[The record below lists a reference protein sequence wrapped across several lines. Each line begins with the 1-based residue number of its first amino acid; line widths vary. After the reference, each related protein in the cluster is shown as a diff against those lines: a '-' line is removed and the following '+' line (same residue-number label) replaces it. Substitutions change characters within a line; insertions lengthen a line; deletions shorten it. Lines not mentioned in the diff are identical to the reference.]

1 MQPEKSKLASSNDE
15 ELRKLS
21 VELRMLEQTAET
33 LQSRLSMINAVATDL
48 TYANMALE
56 NLEKE
61 KENAELLVP
70 IGGTSYI
77 RAKLD
82 NPDRIIVGLGA
93 GVSAEKTRQEAKEI
107 VKKRLEDLRKNQQ
120 AVQQQFVQVA
130 ERINLDR
137 ERFETMAAAMR
148 EGKTSENV

>member
-1 MQPEKSKLASSNDE
+1 MASKDEE

-21 VELRMLEQTAET
+21 LEIRLLEQTFET
-33 LQSRLSMINAVATDL
+33 LQQRLNMINAVATDL
-48 TYANMALE
+48 SYANAALE

-77 RAKLD
+77 KAKLD

-107 VKKRLEDLRKNQQ
+107 IKKRLEDLQKTHQSI
-120 AVQQQFVQVA
+120 QQQYSQVA
-130 ERINLDR
+130 ERITQDR
-137 ERFETMAAAMR
+137 ERFESMVTTMR
-148 EGKTSENV
+148 EGKTPPNV

>member
-1 MQPEKSKLASSNDE
+1 MRPEKSKLASSNDD

-56 NLEKE
+56 NLDKE

-82 NPDRIIVGLGA
+82 NPDKIIVGLGA

-148 EGKTSENV
+148 EGKTSQNV

>member
-1 MQPEKSKLASSNDE
+1 MVSNNDE

-56 NLEKE
+56 NLDKE
-61 KENAELLVP
+61 KENVELLVP

-82 NPDRIIVGLGA
+82 NPDNIIVGIGA

-107 VKKRLEDLRKNQQ
+107 IKKRLEDLGKNQQ

-148 EGKTSENV
+148 EGKTSQNV

>member
-1 MQPEKSKLASSNDE
+1 LASKDEE

-21 VELRMLEQTAET
+21 LEIRLLEQTFET
-33 LQSRLSMINAVATDL
+33 LQQRLNMINAVATDL
-48 TYANMALE
+48 SYANAALE

-77 RAKLD
+77 KAKLD

-107 VKKRLEDLRKNQQ
+107 IKKRLEDLQKTHQSI
-120 AVQQQFVQVA
+120 QQQYSQVA
-130 ERINLDR
+130 ERINQDR
-137 ERFETMAAAMR
+137 ERFESMVATMR
-148 EGKTSENV
+148 EGKAPPNV

>member
-1 MQPEKSKLASSNDE
+1 MASSNDE

-21 VELRMLEQTAET
+21 VELRMLEQTAEA

-56 NLEKE
+56 NLDKE
-61 KENAELLVP
+61 KENVELLVP

-82 NPDRIIVGLGA
+82 NPDKIIVGLGA

-107 VKKRLEDLRKNQQ
+107 IKKRLEDLGKNQQ

-130 ERINLDR
+130 DRINLDR

-148 EGKTSENV
+148 EGKTSQDV

>member
-1 MQPEKSKLASSNDE
+1 MASKDEE

-21 VELRMLEQTAET
+21 LEIRLLEQTFET
-33 LQSRLSMINAVATDL
+33 LQQRLNMINAVATDL
-48 TYANMALE
+48 SYANAALE

-77 RAKLD
+77 KAKLD
-82 NPDRIIVGLGA
+82 TPDRIIVGLGA

-107 VKKRLEDLRKNQQ
+107 IKKRLEDLQKTHQSI
-120 AVQQQFVQVA
+120 QQQYSQVA
-130 ERINLDR
+130 ERINQDR
-137 ERFETMAAAMR
+137 ERFESMVATMR
-148 EGKTSENV
+148 EGKAPPNV

>member
-1 MQPEKSKLASSNDE
+1 LASKDEE

-21 VELRMLEQTAET
+21 LEIRLLEQTFEA
-33 LQSRLSMINAVATDL
+33 LQQRLNMINAVATDL
-48 TYANMALE
+48 SYANAALE

-77 RAKLD
+77 KAKLD
-82 NPDRIIVGLGA
+82 NPDKIIVGLGA

-107 VKKRLEDLRKNQQ
+107 IKKRLEDLQKTHQSI
-120 AVQQQFVQVA
+120 QQQYSQVA
-130 ERINLDR
+130 ERINQDR
-137 ERFETMAAAMR
+137 ERFESMVTTMR
-148 EGKTSENV
+148 EGKPPPNV

>member
-1 MQPEKSKLASSNDE
+1 MVSNNDE

-56 NLEKE
+56 NLDKE
-61 KENAELLVP
+61 KENVELLVP

-82 NPDRIIVGLGA
+82 NPDNIIVGIGA
-93 GVSAEKTRQEAKEI
+93 GVSAEKNRQEAKEI
-107 VKKRLEDLRKNQQ
+107 IKKRLEDLGKNQQ

-130 ERINLDR
+130 GRINLDR

-148 EGKTSENV
+148 EGKTSQNV

>member
-1 MQPEKSKLASSNDE
+1 
-15 ELRKLS
+15 
-21 VELRMLEQTAET
+21 MLEQTAEA

-56 NLEKE
+56 NLDKE

-82 NPDRIIVGLGA
+82 DPDRIIVGLGA

-107 VKKRLEDLRKNQQ
+107 IKKRLEDLGKNQQ
-120 AVQQQFVQVA
+120 ATQQQFVQIA

-148 EGKTSENV
+148 EGKTS

>member
-1 MQPEKSKLASSNDE
+1 LASKDEE

-21 VELRMLEQTAET
+21 LEIRLLEQTFET
-33 LQSRLSMINAVATDL
+33 LQQRLNMINAVATDL
-48 TYANMALE
+48 SYANAALE

-77 RAKLD
+77 KAKLD

-107 VKKRLEDLRKNQQ
+107 IKKRLEDLQKTHQSI
-120 AVQQQFVQVA
+120 QQQYSQVA
-130 ERINLDR
+130 ERITQDR
-137 ERFETMAAAMR
+137 ERFESMVTTMR
-148 EGKTSENV
+148 EGKAPPNV

>member
-1 MQPEKSKLASSNDE
+1 MTKLKVFRVTGEKKKPRHSRNSSQEKRKLASKDEE

-21 VELRMLEQTAET
+21 LEIRLLEQTFET
-33 LQSRLSMINAVATDL
+33 LQQRLNMINAVATDL
-48 TYANMALE
+48 SYANAALE

-77 RAKLD
+77 KAKLD
-82 NPDRIIVGLGA
+82 NPDKIIVGLGA
-93 GVSAEKTRQEAKEI
+93 GVSAEKTRQETKEI
-107 VKKRLEDLRKNQQ
+107 IKKSLEDLRKNQQ

-130 ERINLDR
+130 
-137 ERFETMAAAMR
+137 
-148 EGKTSENV
+148 

>member
-1 MQPEKSKLASSNDE
+1 MASKDEE

-21 VELRMLEQTAET
+21 LEIRLLEQTFET
-33 LQSRLSMINAVATDL
+33 LQQRLNMINAVATDL
-48 TYANMALE
+48 SYANAALE

-77 RAKLD
+77 KAKLD

-107 VKKRLEDLRKNQQ
+107 IKKRLEDLQKTHQSI
-120 AVQQQFVQVA
+120 QQQYSQVA
-130 ERINLDR
+130 ERINQDR
-137 ERFETMAAAMR
+137 ERFELMVATMR
-148 EGKTSENV
+148 EGKAPPNV

>member
-1 MQPEKSKLASSNDE
+1 MASKDEE

-21 VELRMLEQTAET
+21 LEIRLLEQTFET
-33 LQSRLSMINAVATDL
+33 LQQRLNMINAVATDL
-48 TYANMALE
+48 SYANAALE

-77 RAKLD
+77 KAKLD

-107 VKKRLEDLRKNQQ
+107 IKKRLEDLQKTHQSI
-120 AVQQQFVQVA
+120 QQQYSQVA
-130 ERINLDR
+130 ERINQDR
-137 ERFETMAAAMR
+137 ERFESMVTTMR
-148 EGKTSENV
+148 EGKAPPNV

>member
-1 MQPEKSKLASSNDE
+1 MQPEKIKLVSNNDE

-56 NLEKE
+56 NLDKE
-61 KENAELLVP
+61 KENVELLVP

-82 NPDRIIVGLGA
+82 NPDNIIVGIGA

-107 VKKRLEDLRKNQQ
+107 IKKRLEDLGKNQQ

-130 ERINLDR
+130 GRINLDR

-148 EGKTSENV
+148 EGKTSQNV